1 MEQGRVEA
9 VVGDRGLLVVQ
20 SGYWVDELCV
30 RAGEVA
36 VGAGAHGAAPVAH
49 LGGCAADLGEER
61 RAPGYLYTLVFREE
75 RDIVPD
81 DSRSTLGWD

>member
-1 MEQGRVEA
+1 MEQGQVEP

-20 SGYWVDELCV
+20 SDYWVGGLRV
-30 RAGEVA
+30 HAGEVA
-36 VGAGAHGAAPVAH
+36 VGAGAHVATPVAH

-61 RAPGYLYTLVFREE
+61 GAPGYLYTLVFREE